1 MHPAN
6 ELVTTLRALIA
17 LESAAIDAYEAA
29 ITDVDLVSVV
39 NQLAVFRADH
49 AGHLIDLQLM
59 LRTLDQPVSER
70 TPVPERAG
78 SVTQAPC
85 ASGAIE
91 ALRALRP
98 GIAERLSA
106 YRLAL
111 ATPLPPPIARRLAD
125 HLEDEEL
132 HLWYVERT
140 LGELGSAA
148 TAWRDDLRG
157 S

>member
-17 LESAAIDAYEAA
+17 LENAAIEAYEAA
-29 ITDVDLVSVV
+29 ITDIDVVAVV

-78 SVTQAPC
+78 AATHTSC
-85 ASGAIE
+85 ASGAID
-91 ALRALRP
+91 ALRDLRP

-111 ATPLPPPIARRLAD
+111 ATPLPPPIARRLAE

-140 LGELGSAA
+140 LGQLQRAGA
-148 TAWRDDLRG
+148 TWSDDLRG

>member
-1 MHPAN
+1 MAPAN

-17 LESAAIDAYEAA
+17 LETAAIDAYEAA
-29 ITDVDLVSVV
+29 ITDVDLVTVV

-59 LRTLDQPVSER
+59 LRTLDEPVSER

-78 SVTQAPC
+78 TPDAPC
-85 ASGAIE
+85 AAGAIL

-111 ATPLPPPIARRLAD
+111 ATPMPPPIARRLAD

-140 LGELGSAA
+140 LGQLQRAGA
-148 TAWRDDLRG
+148 TWRDDLRG

>member
-1 MHPAN
+1 MDSAN

-29 ITDVDLVSVV
+29 ITDVDLVTVV

-59 LRTLDQPVSER
+59 LRSLDQPVSER

-78 SVTQAPC
+78 TAPAAPC
-85 ASGAIE
+85 SAGAIL
-91 ALRALRP
+91 ALRGLRP
-98 GIAERLSA
+98 GIVERLSA

-111 ATPLPPPIARRLAD
+111 ATALPPPIARRLAD

-140 LGELGSAA
+140 LGQLQRAGA
-148 TAWRDDLRG
+148 TWSDDLRG